1 MTGFSGSYPKRLRVI
16 FQEVLGVIYRAT
28 NDLNVFIGSKDLK
41 LAYSD
46 FPVRDCL
53 CIRQNSLLC
62 ETGIERQ
69 KITTGMWD
77 ELPAI
82 FMQESSPVPFDLFS
96 AVFYLVSR
104 YEEYLPFNS
113 DQHNRFPAEK
123 SLAFGSDFLRIPVV
137 DLWCKKLAGL
147 LGIEADCRNIQPAHY
162 TFRLT
167 IDIDQPWLFR
177 NKGTLYGAGSLLRE
191 MIRFRMDQT
200 IDRLSVL
207 LRLKNDPGDTFNYL
221 QSIEKQLQFPI
232 LYFVLMQNQGEFD
245 KNRSTGTA
253 KLGRLLRRLD
263 QKGQVGIHPSYASND
278 NPEILEEEIALLEK
292 YLKRKVSMNRQHF
305 LRIRFPD
312 TYKIVREHGILEDY
326 TLGYTTQTGF
336 RGGLA
341 RSWNQY
347 DLEHEVET
355 NLRLTPLIVMD
366 RTLKDQMKLDPEQAA
381 SEYRYYT
388 EIIRQ
393 VGGEFVCLW
402 HNDAVSD
409 QGEWKGWRKVFE
421 DMVYLNRKI

>member
-1 MTGFSGSYPKRLRVI
+1 MAFSFSPVKENIILRVIHDELYLCQLNSCIAEMILVYTPELSPRIEYTLRVI

-147 LGIEADCRNIQPAHY
+147 LGIEADCRN
-162 TFRLT
+162 
-167 IDIDQPWLFR
+167 
-177 NKGTLYGAGSLLRE
+177 NLL
-191 MIRFRMDQT
+191 
-200 IDRLSVL
+200 V
-207 LRLKNDPGDTFNYL
+207 
-221 QSIEKQLQFPI
+221 
-232 LYFVLMQNQGEFD
+232 V
-245 KNRSTGTA
+245 
-253 KLGRLLRRLD
+253 
-263 QKGQVGIHPSYASND
+263 
-278 NPEILEEEIALLEK
+278 
-292 YLKRKVSMNRQHF
+292 
-305 LRIRFPD
+305 
-312 TYKIVREHGILEDY
+312 
-326 TLGYTTQTGF
+326 
-336 RGGLA
+336 
-341 RSWNQY
+341 
-347 DLEHEVET
+347 
-355 NLRLTPLIVMD
+355 
-366 RTLKDQMKLDPEQAA
+366 
-381 SEYRYYT
+381 
-388 EIIRQ
+388 
-393 VGGEFVCLW
+393 
-402 HNDAVSD
+402 
-409 QGEWKGWRKVFE
+409 
-421 DMVYLNRKI
+421 